1 MSEVKAEFRI
11 GKTQWAKWGPEAR
24 MAYNRVRG
32 LGFTHETGVAEA
44 NAVQAKGPTKADKPK
59 RSFLDKLGDA
69 IEDVAEVAED
79 VAEVAAV
86 VSPTIAV
93 TKTVVRATRK
103 KKAK

>member
-11 GKTQWAKWGPEAR
+11 GKTQWAQWGNEAR
-24 MAYNRVRG
+24 TAYNTSRR

-44 NAVQAKGPTKADKPK
+44 NAVQAKLGEKK

-69 IEDVAEVAED
+69 IEDVADVAGD

-93 TKTVVRATRK
+93 AKTVARATRK

>member
-1 MSEVKAEFRI
+1 MEEVKAEFPI

-24 MAYNRVRG
+24 MAYNKMRR
-32 LGFTHETGVAEA
+32 LGFAHETGVAEA
-44 NAVQAKGPTKADKPK
+44 DAVQAKRGEPPKKK

-86 VSPTIAV
+86 VSPTVAV
-93 TKTVVRATRK
+93 AKTVVRATRG